1 MQEYYDIIHV
11 VFIHEEQCYGVVE
24 KLGAFNS
31 IVRFTKDGIEYEE
44 MLENEEFTIMDE
56 IVHKHVEEDN

>member
-11 VFIHEEQCYGVVE
+11 VFIHEEQCYGTVE
-24 KLGAFNS
+24 KLGAFSS
-31 IVRFTKDGIEYEE
+31 IVRYTRDGQEYEE

-56 IVHKHVEEDN
+56 IVHKHIEEDN